1 MSMHERDTMTDALLD
16 EATRYGER
24 FKNVPVG
31 TMVLALV
38 ERIRELEGER
48 AASDG

>member
-1 MSMHERDTMTDALLD
+1 MSTDPLLD

-24 FKNVPVG
+24 FKNVSVG

-38 ERIRELEGER
+38 ERVQEAE
-48 AASDG
+48 A